1 MGMNFVGKL
10 VDVLSN
16 GKLQGNLLMQAFV
29 GLIGP
34 LLLVLAM
41 LINQLGDR
49 GTVSGLQRLDLL
61 IEAIDDGLKIID
73 TLMMS
78 IKTAPGVGTEESEAH
93 AGIFELA
100 H

>member
-1 MGMNFVGKL
+1 MVTNFVSEL
-10 VDVLSN
+10 VVVLSMDDT
-16 GKLQGNLLMQAFV
+16 QGGVLMQV
-29 GLIGP
+29 LIGFLDP
-34 LLLVLAM
+34 FLLILAM